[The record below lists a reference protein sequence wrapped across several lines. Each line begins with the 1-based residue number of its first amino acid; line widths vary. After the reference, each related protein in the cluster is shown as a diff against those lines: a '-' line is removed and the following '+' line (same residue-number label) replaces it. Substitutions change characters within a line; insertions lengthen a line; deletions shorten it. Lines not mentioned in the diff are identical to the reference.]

1 MQLSPGICDVKMYDK
16 QDSMPALASYKKFP
30 HIETTVFPQVAN
42 MLSYTANYAVLH
54 IVVLGENISLMLHL
68 D

>member
-1 MQLSPGICDVKMYDK
+1 MLRCTINGIVCLPWLRIESSPILKQL
-16 QDSMPALASYKKFP
+16 FP
-30 HIETTVFPQVAN
+30 LKIVAN
-42 MLSYTANYAVLH
+42 MLSTANYAVLH